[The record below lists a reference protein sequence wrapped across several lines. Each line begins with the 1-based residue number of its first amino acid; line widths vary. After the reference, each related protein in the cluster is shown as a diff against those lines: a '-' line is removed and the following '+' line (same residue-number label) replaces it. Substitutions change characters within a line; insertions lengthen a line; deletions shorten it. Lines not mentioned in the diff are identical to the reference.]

1 MIIKPLTLDKDSEF
15 LLKKDPI
22 FVAIAAS
29 EMKTKENPNVN
40 CNDPNK
46 RVFMS
51 SSDSEKIARNQAQG
65 EEHKEKQMIKTQI

>member
-1 MIIKPLTLDKDSEF
+1 M
-15 LLKKDPI
+15 

-46 RVFMS
+46 RVLMS
-51 SSDSEKIARNQAQG
+51 SSDSEKIAR
-65 EEHKEKQMIKTQI
+65 

>member
-1 MIIKPLTLDKDSEF
+1 MNKFFVEEPKNMIIKPLTLDKDSEF

-40 CNDPNK
+40 CSDPNK
-46 RVFMS
+46 RVLMS
-51 SSDSEKIARNQAQG
+51 SSDSENIAR
-65 EEHKEKQMIKTQI
+65 